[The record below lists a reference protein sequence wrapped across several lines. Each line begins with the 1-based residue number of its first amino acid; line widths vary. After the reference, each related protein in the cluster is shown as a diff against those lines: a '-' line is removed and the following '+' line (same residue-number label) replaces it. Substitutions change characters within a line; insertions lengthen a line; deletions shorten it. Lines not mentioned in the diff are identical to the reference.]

1 MIQTDAHRDSFCT
14 FAQRWWRV
22 ELNQS
27 ACYKEKIV
35 SLTTDHEEKLNW
47 FLRRLCCGEL
57 FNLKLSAF
65 HVSRRLI

>member
-35 SLTTDHEEKLNW
+35 SLTTDQEEKLF
-47 FLRRLCCGEL
+47 FLKQRQELCGSI
-57 FNLKLSAF
+57 KTKKIIMYKKD
-65 HVSRRLI
+65 SR